1 MKENGDGVFP
11 LALRRAARRRAFS
24 SSVKWRVENL
34 SPLLLWFKP
43 FCCMRS
49 TRSFRSNLVHSGVSF
64 FLPELPSAP
73 SHVDIPLLPP
83 KDHERR

>member
-34 SPLLLWFKP
+34 SPPLLWFKP
-43 FCCMRS
+43 LLYRVRLARS
-49 TRSFRSNLVHSGVSF
+49 VTIVPGVSF
-64 FLPELPSAP
+64 FFAE
-73 SHVDIPLLPP
+73 HPP
-83 KDHERR
+83 TRPQDHERR